1 MEPFTVRVLI
11 LLAADG
17 QAFGF
22 DLPQPGRRLA
32 EVENLHL
39 DGHDGASSR
48 LLISLTARAD
58 CAARTTGRGSAR
70 QGTSGGCS
78 QRLCWDGAA
87 PARWVRARLRREARR
102 VDWRLAIFP
111 ASIREVSISARV
123 DDVEG
128 LADSLEAA
136 FGVPLRGS

>member
-17 QAFGF
+17 QAFDFDIPQAGHRLAALE
-22 DLPQPGRRLA
+22 DLP
-32 EVENLHL
+32 L
-39 DGHDGASSR
+39 DGSDGASSR

-58 CAARTTGRGSAR
+58 SVARPTTRAAAHPGSSGR
-70 QGTSGGCS
+70 CS
-78 QRLCWDGAA
+78 QRLCWDDAA

-102 VDWRLAIFP
+102 VDWRL
-111 ASIREVSISARV
+111 SILPSPIKDLSISAQVAAV
-123 DDVEG
+123 DR
-128 LADSLEAA
+128 LPDSLEAA